1 MRRIQIKLLSIFIL
15 ISSVCFGQQEQVL
28 RNGFV
33 AATNDGVYY
42 LMDGSNEWVRLGS
55 PSPSVYGGVGRM
67 DTISGVNG
75 YSISNFS
82 YSVIISTNTQQYHW
96 DGVYYGKKLFEDIS
110 VGGSYTDGYF
120 TTKNIVEFN
129 RFGKGLISAHMGSWI
144 SRYIV
149 VKPGINFNDYQISGS
164 WINNFGSMCLDE
176 DTTLVVVGGN
186 NTLVKIEASRI
197 ETNSTITSVELQSQA
212 SESHKAVYSPLIS
225 KFVIISDL
233 GRVYTYDGSILSYIT
248 TIPSCIRILDV
259 SYGNG
264 VIYVVAKYITEN
276 DYAVFAS
283 SNLTSWVRSST
294 VGGVQTGIISSAYSK
309 KLNKLLVTY
318 AYVVGSSIA
327 AGANY
332 FYYNGS
338 TVSIYSAPLLYKLP
352 FDLDYI
358 NYLP

>member
-1 MRRIQIKLLSIFIL
+1 MTAYAKRYLDAQTHDDLHNLIKEL
-15 ISSVCFGQQEQVL
+15 I
-28 RNGFV
+28 
-33 AATNDGVYY
+33 
-42 LMDGSNEWVRLGS
+42 NE
-55 PSPSVYGGVGRM
+55 
-67 DTISGVNG
+67 
-75 YSISNFS
+75 
-82 YSVIISTNTQQYHW
+82 NTQLKK
-96 DGVYYGKKLFEDIS
+96 DNLYYRNIEIQLNINQRFKLVFKEDDHPMAFDDYKIKNNLL
-110 VGGSYTDGYF
+110 YFMTITFDPERFDNLIF
-120 TTKNIVEFN
+120 TTEQQQKDYILASLYEFKDRINFIYGCFEKHKNGI
-129 RFGKGLISAHMGSWI
+129 IHTHMI
-144 SRYIV
+144 
-149 VKPGINFNDYQISGS
+149 INFNDYQISGS

-197 ETNSTITSVELQSQA
+197 ETNSTITSVELQSQV
-212 SESHKAVYSPLIS
+212 SESHKVVYSPIIS

-283 SNLTSWVRSST
+283 SNLTSWVRGST

-309 KLNKLLVTY
+309 KLNKLLVTS
-318 AYVVGSSIA
+318 AYVVGSSIT

-338 TVSIYSAPLLYKLP
+338 TVSMYSAPILYELP
-352 FDLDYI
+352 FDLDYV
-358 NYLP
+358 NYTP